1 LLEAIQL
8 EIKPL
13 GLDPNGRLSFGAAT
27 VTSRL
32 KQVRARVDPSSEFY
46 QEYPENGA
54 GQDHIWDGEESIGW
68 VNYDEAY
75 KPGSGP
81 LFCLQMTQYTHP
93 KRIMCHCMVIGYTGN
108 GNDFR
113 RVGLRTTG
121 GGEVRAGWFDDAEKK
136 EIRLI

>member
-32 KQVRARVDPSSEFY
+32 KQVRARVDPSSEFC

-93 KRIMCHCMVIGYTGN
+93 KRIMCHCMVIEYTGN

-113 RVGLRTTG
+113 RVGLGTTG
-121 GGEVRAGWFDDAEKK
+121 GGEVPAGWFNDAEKK